1 MLNILFNLYLAN
13 ILFGIFAFFILHYLL
28 KKYLNIN
35 MISIFKSGFSII
47 RKFIKSKTLLWTE
60 KINHIIPF

>member
-35 MISIFKSGFSII
+35 MISIFKNGFSII
-47 RKFIKSKTLLWTE
+47 KRFLKNE
-60 KINHIIPF
+60 Q